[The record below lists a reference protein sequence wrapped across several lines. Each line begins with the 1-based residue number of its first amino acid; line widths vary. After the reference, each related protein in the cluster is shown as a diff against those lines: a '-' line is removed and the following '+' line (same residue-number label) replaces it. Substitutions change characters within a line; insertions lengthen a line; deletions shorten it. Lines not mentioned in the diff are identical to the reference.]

1 MVVASPKQLR
11 ERLFEHFGFRRFRP
25 GQLEAVRS
33 ALQGRDTLV
42 VMPTGSGKS
51 LCYQLP
57 GLELGGT
64 TVVVSPLIALMKDQ
78 ADGLRE
84 RGVIALEVNSARP
97 AVAQQLAEEA
107 LAAGAVDFLFVT
119 PERMAVPEFRALLRK
134 RPITL
139 SVVDEVHCVSQWAHA
154 FRPDYLGLGKAI
166 DDLGRPPV
174 LALTATATPDVIEDV
189 LARLRIPDAEVVHT
203 GFYRPNLGLSVI
215 PCKGEATKRARLLW
229 LLS

>member
-1 MVVASPKQLR
+1 MVAASPQRLK

-33 ALQGRDTLV
+33 ALNGRDTLV

-84 RGVIALEVNSARP
+84 RGVIAFEVNSARP
-97 AVAQQLAEEA
+97 AAARQLAEGA
-107 LAAGAVDFLFVT
+107 LAAGVGHFLF
-119 PERMAVPEFRALLRK
+119 A
-134 RPITL
+134 
-139 SVVDEVHCVSQWAHA
+139 
-154 FRPDYLGLGKAI
+154 
-166 DDLGRPPV
+166 
-174 LALTATATPDVIEDV
+174 
-189 LARLRIPDAEVVHT
+189 
-203 GFYRPNLGLSVI
+203 
-215 PCKGEATKRARLLW
+215 
-229 LLS
+229 